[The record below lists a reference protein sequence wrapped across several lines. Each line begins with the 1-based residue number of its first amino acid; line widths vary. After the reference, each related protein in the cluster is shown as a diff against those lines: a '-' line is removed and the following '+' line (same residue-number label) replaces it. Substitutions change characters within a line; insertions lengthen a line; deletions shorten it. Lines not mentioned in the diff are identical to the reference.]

1 MLASMAPINRREAG
15 FYEKSSLKELTNQV
29 FEPASQLAK
38 CDPRTG
44 KFLAC
49 SIAYR
54 GNIVPKDVG
63 YGICDVKTKRTV

>member
-1 MLASMAPINRREAG
+1 M
-15 FYEKSSLKELTNQV
+15 
-29 FEPASQLAK
+29 FEPANQLAK

-54 GNIVPKDVG
+54 GDIIPKDVG
-63 YGICDVKTKRTV
+63 YGICEIKTKRTIQFVDWCPTGFRVGITYQPNCAFP